1 MDEGWPIAHTLRARQ
16 DKLAV
21 AALAGR
27 QWGVIARAQLER
39 TGVGRMTISRWL
51 QDGHLHRLYPGVY
64 AVGHRALSIEGRLAA
79 ALLYA
84 GPGAMLS
91 HATAAW
97 WWGLWEAAPSR
108 IHVSAPGRRRS
119 VPGLAVHGRRRLERV
134 WHRRLSVT
142 TVAQTL
148 LDLAIDAA
156 PMALRRALAEA
167 EYRRLVKLDA
177 VAAVA
182 RRGVAGSAALNTAV
196 TSHRPELALT
206 RSRLEERFLALCE
219 AEAIPIPQVNATVC
233 GLEVDALWEE
243 QRVVVELD
251 GGAAHGTP
259 AAVERDR
266 RRELR
271 LRVAG
276 YLVLRY
282 SRGQVSTQPRTVAAD
297 LRRTLAARAV
307 GAPH

>member
-1 MDEGWPIAHTLRARQ
+1 MDEVWRVVPARPASGAQ
-16 DKLAV
+16 VAV
-21 AALAGR
+21 AGIARR
-27 QWGVIARAQLER
+27 QWGVVTRAQLER
-39 TGVGRMTISRWL
+39 AGVSRSSVSDWVRNAR
-51 QDGHLHRLYPGVY
+51 LHRLYPGVY

-79 ALLYA
+79 ALFHA

-108 IHVSAPGRRRS
+108 IHVSAHGRRRS
-119 VPGLAVHGRRRLERV
+119 VAGLAVHGRRRLERV
-134 WHRRLSVT
+134 WHRRLPVT

-148 LDLAIDAA
+148 LDVATDAA
-156 PMALRRALAEA
+156 PLALRRALAEA

-177 VAAVA
+177 VAAVG
-182 RRGVAGSAALNTAV
+182 RRGVPGSAALNTAV

-259 AAVERDR
+259 AAVEQDR
-266 RRELR
+266 RRDLR
-271 LRVAG
+271 LRGAG

-282 SRGQVSTQPRTVAAD
+282 SRGQVTAQPKTVAVD
-297 LRRTLAARAV
+297 LHSALTSRAIS
-307 GAPH
+307 AP

>member
-1 MDEGWPIAHTLRARQ
+1 MNEGWQVAHTPRARQ
-16 DKLAV
+16 AKPAV

-27 QWGVIARAQLER
+27 QWGVVARTQLER
-39 TGVGRMTISRWL
+39 AGVGRMTVSRWL

-64 AVGHRALSIEGRLAA
+64 AVGHRALSVEGRLAA
-79 ALLYA
+79 SLLHA

-97 WWGLWEAAPSR
+97 WWGLWETAPAR

-119 VPGLAVHGRRRLERV
+119 VPGLAVHGRRQLERV
-134 WHRRLSVT
+134 WHRRLPVT

-148 LDLAIDAA
+148 LDLATDAA
-156 PMALRRALAEA
+156 PRALRRALAEA
-167 EYRRLVKLDA
+167 EYQRLVALDA

-182 RRGVAGSAALNTAV
+182 RRGVAGSAALNSALTR
-196 TSHRPELALT
+196 HRPELALT

-219 AEAIPIPQVNATVC
+219 AEAIPLPQVNVAVC
-233 GLEVDALWEE
+233 GLEVDALWEP
-243 QRVVVELD
+243 QRTTVELD

-266 RRELR
+266 RRDLLLR
-271 LRVAG
+271 AAG
-276 YLVLRY
+276 FIVLRY
-282 SRGQVSTQPRTVAAD
+282 SRGQVTTLPKAVAAD
-297 LRRTLAARAV
+297 LQRTLAPR
-307 GAPH
+307 

>member
-1 MDEGWPIAHTLRARQ
+1 
-16 DKLAV
+16 
-21 AALAGR
+21 
-27 QWGVIARAQLER
+27 
-39 TGVGRMTISRWL
+39 MTVSRWL

-79 ALLYA
+79 ALFHA

-97 WWGLWEAAPSR
+97 WWGLWDAAPSR

-134 WHRRLSVT
+134 WHSRLPVT

-148 LDLAIDAA
+148 LDLATDAT
-156 PMALRRALAEA
+156 PPVLRRALAEA
-167 EYRRLVKLDA
+167 EYRRLVTLDA

-182 RRGVAGSAALNTAV
+182 RRGVAGSAVLNIALTR
-196 TSHRPELALT
+196 HCPELALT

-219 AEAIPIPQVNATVC
+219 AEAIPFPQVNATVC
-233 GLEVDALWEE
+233 GLEVDALWEQ
-243 QRVVVELD
+243 QRTVVELD
-251 GGAAHGTP
+251 GGTAHGTP

-271 LRVAG
+271 LRAAG
-276 YLVLRY
+276 YVVLRY
-282 SRGQVSTQPRTVAAD
+282 SRGQVTTQPKAVAAD
-297 LRRTLAARAV
+297 LQKTLAARAV
-307 GAPH
+307 AG

>member
-27 QWGVIARAQLER
+27 QWVVIARAQLER

-51 QDGHLHRLYPGVY
+51 QDGHLYRLYPGVY

-97 WWGLWEAAPSR
+97 WWGLWRPLPLGSM
-108 IHVSAPGRRRS
+108 SALPARRS

-167 EYRRLVKLDA
+167 EYRRA
-177 VAAVA
+177 CQA
-182 RRGVAGSAALNTAV
+182 RRGG
-196 TSHRPELALT
+196 RG
-206 RSRLEERFLALCE
+206 RS
-219 AEAIPIPQVNATVC
+219 
-233 GLEVDALWEE
+233 
-243 QRVVVELD
+243 
-251 GGAAHGTP
+251 
-259 AAVERDR
+259 
-266 RRELR
+266 
-271 LRVAG
+271 
-276 YLVLRY
+276 
-282 SRGQVSTQPRTVAAD
+282 SRGRGQRGPQHRGD
-297 LRRTLAARAV
+297 
-307 GAPH
+307 

>member
-1 MDEGWPIAHTLRARQ
+1 VGPMHGVQGPFATAARIAH
-16 DKLAV
+16 DHH
-21 AALAGR
+21 GR
-27 QWGVIARAQLER
+27 ITRAQLLDAGIDAKRVE
-39 TGVGRMTISRWL
+39 RWL
-51 QDGHLHRLYPGVY
+51 ADGRLRRVHIGVY

-243 QRVVVELD
+243 QKLAVELD
-251 GGAAHGTP
+251 SRTWHISTLQF
-259 AAVERDR
+259 EEDHRRDR
-266 RRELR
+266 ALRRG
-271 LRVAG
+271 G
-276 YLVLRY
+276 YLPLRI
-282 SRGQVSTQPRTVAAD
+282 TAAQWREGIEEVD
-297 LRRTLAARAV
+297 ECLRAAAMRRTSKTQR
-307 GAPH
+307 